1 VPPSFGSSLSR
12 RQFLTAGTATAGAV
26 LLGAC
31 GSGGDD
37 AAPTTTTTASE
48 SLAMAQ
54 FFGGPMFVAGR
65 ELRAPF
71 GLADQ
76 DGLLPLDRAP
86 TRVEVQML
94 DPKGAPHGDPVTVAR
109 HADGLPRPYF
119 PLVTTV
125 DAPGIYTARLTL
137 DGVGAEMAIQVHSAD
152 EVKVITSGTPMPAL
166 ETPTL
171 DDARGVSP
179 ICTRDPVC
187 ALHDVTV
194 AQALATGSPTAVL
207 VASPAF
213 CQIAI
218 CGPVLDVLLD
228 VTSDFPDVRFIHVEV
243 YADPANDTE
252 TIVPAIAPLHLH
264 FEPCLVLVGS
274 DGVVADRVDTIY
286 DRAEARDRLAAL
298 V

>member
-1 VPPSFGSSLSR
+1 MPSPFPPSLSR
-12 RQFLTAGTATAGAV
+12 RQFLAAGTATAGAV

-31 GSGGDD
+31 GGNDGDS
-37 AAPTTTTTASE
+37 AASTTTTAPG

-54 FFGGPMFVAGR
+54 IFGGPMFIAGR

-76 DGLLPLDRAP
+76 DGLLPLDRTP
-86 TRVEVQML
+86 SLVEVQML
-94 DPKGAPHGDPVTVAR
+94 DPKGEALGAPVGVAR
-109 HADGLPRPYF
+109 HAEGLPRPYF

-125 DAPGIYTARLTL
+125 DAPGIYTARVTL

-152 EVKVITSGTPMPAL
+152 DVRLIMPGAPMPPL
-166 ETPTL
+166 ETPTF

-179 ICTRDPVC
+179 ICTNDPVC
-187 ALHDVTV
+187 PLHEVAV
-194 AQALATGSPTAVL
+194 AQALAEGSPTALL

-228 VTSDFPDVRFIHVEV
+228 VTDDFPEVRFVHAEV
-243 YADPANDTE
+243 YADPADNTE
-252 TIVPAIAPLHLH
+252 ATAPAIGPLHLH

-274 DGVVADRVDTIY
+274 DGVVADRLDTIY
-286 DRAEARDRLAAL
+286 DRVEARDRLASLA
-298 V
+298 

>member
-1 VPPSFGSSLSR
+1 MTSLFRPPLSR
-12 RQFLTAGTATAGAV
+12 RQFLTATTATAGAV

-31 GSGGDD
+31 ASSSDG
-37 AAPTTTTTASE
+37 ATARTTATAG
-48 SLAMAQ
+48 SLSMAQ

-76 DGLLPLDRAP
+76 DGLLPLDQVPR
-86 TRVEVQML
+86 RLEVQMYNP
-94 DPKGAPHGDPVTVAR
+94 DGSSQGDPVMVER
-109 HADGLPRPYF
+109 YADGLPRPYY
-119 PLVTTV
+119 PLVTSV
-125 DAPGIYTARLTL
+125 EDPGIYSARVTV
-137 DGVGAEMAIQVHSAD
+137 DGVSAEMAIQVDNAAD
-152 EVKVITSGTPMPAL
+152 VKVIMPGADMPAL

-171 DDARGVSP
+171 DDARGVAP

-187 ALHDVTV
+187 PLHETTV
-194 AQALATGSPTAVL
+194 SDALAAGSPTALL

-218 CGPVLDVLLD
+218 CGPVLEVLLD
-228 VTSDFPDVRFIHVEV
+228 VTKEFPDIRFIHAEV
-243 YADPANDTE
+243 YADPAKDTQ
-252 TIVPAIAPLHLH
+252 TLAPGIKPLNLH
-264 FEPCLVLVGS
+264 FEPSLVLVGA

-286 DRAEARDRLAAL
+286 DRAEVRARLGVL

>member
-1 VPPSFGSSLSR
+1 MFRPRLSR
-12 RQFLTAGTATAGAV
+12 RQFLTATTATAGAV

-31 GSGGDD
+31 ASGSDG
-37 AAPTTTTTASE
+37 ATPRTTAG

-54 FFGGPMFVAGR
+54 FFGGPMFIAGR

-76 DGLLPLDRAP
+76 DGLLPLDRVP
-86 TRVEVQML
+86 TRVEVQL
-94 DPKGAPHGDPVTVAR
+94 FAPDGSPHGDPVPVER
-109 HADGLPRPYF
+109 HADGLPRPYY
-119 PLVTTV
+119 PLVTSV
-125 DAPGIYTARLTL
+125 DEPGIYSARVTV
-137 DGVGAEMAIQVHSAD
+137 DGVGAEMAIQVHSAAD
-152 EVKVITSGTPMPAL
+152 VKVIMPGAEMPGL

-171 DDARGVSP
+171 DDARGVAP

-187 ALHDVTV
+187 RLHDVTV
-194 AQALATGSPTAVL
+194 SDALAAGSPIALL

-228 VTSDFPDVRFIHVEV
+228 VTEEFPDVRFIHAEV
-243 YADPANDTE
+243 YADPAQDTE
-252 TIVPAIAPLHLH
+252 TLAPGITPLNLH
-264 FEPCLVLVGS
+264 FEPSLVLVGA
-274 DGVVADRVDTIY
+274 DGIVADRVDTIY
-286 DRAEARDRLAAL
+286 DRAEVRARLGVL

>member
-1 VPPSFGSSLSR
+1 MPLSR

-31 GSGGDD
+31 GSGSDS
-37 AAPTTTTTASE
+37 ASSTTATSAG

-54 FFGGPMFVAGR
+54 FFGGPMFIAGR

-71 GLADQ
+71 GLGDQ
-76 DGLLPLDRAP
+76 DGLLPLDGVPKRL
-86 TRVEVQML
+86 EVQL
-94 DPKGAPHGDPVTVAR
+94 LGPDGSPHGAPVTVAR
-109 HADGLPRPYF
+109 HADGLPRPYY

-125 DAPGIYTARLTL
+125 DDPGIYTARVTL
-137 DGVGAEMAIQVHSAD
+137 DGVGAEMAIQVHSAAD
-152 EVKVITSGTPMPAL
+152 VTLIMPGAKMPAL

-171 DDARGVSP
+171 DDPRGVTP
-179 ICTRDPVC
+179 ICTREQVC
-187 ALHDVTV
+187 PLHDITV
-194 AQALATGSPTAVL
+194 ADALTEGTPTALL

-228 VTSDFPDVRFIHVEV
+228 VTTDFPDVRFIHAEV
-243 YADPANDTE
+243 YADPAESIDALA
-252 TIVPAIAPLHLH
+252 PAIEPLHLH

-274 DGVVADRVDTIY
+274 DGLVADRIDTIY
-286 DRAEARDRLAAL
+286 DRVEARARLAVL
-298 V
+298 T